1 MRQLGIRMWMRATR
15 WAVAALIGSAMTTVG
30 CGRPITP
37 DEPRRARS
45 PIVADDSLTHAFDTQ
60 LEVRLIDRLELDN
73 FLRDREIH
81 IDVADGV
88 VHVTGEVWTALEKR
102 RVSDVFRNIPGVL
115 HVTNDLEVSPPE

>member
-1 MRQLGIRMWMRATR
+1 M
-15 WAVAALIGSAMTTVG
+15 
-30 CGRPITP
+30 
-37 DEPRRARS
+37 
-45 PIVADDSLTHAFDTQ
+45 ADDSLTHAFDTQ